1 MGGGSVH
8 CSKDALSTASII
20 HISSILSD
28 VASFSMSSSSGL
40 YLLVVVQVVKQDP
53 GNSVR
58 GHVYA
63 SVCEI

>member
-1 MGGGSVH
+1 
-8 CSKDALSTASII
+8 
-20 HISSILSD
+20 
-28 VASFSMSSSSGL
+28 MSSSSGL